1 MTPMTIA
8 RPTIVR
14 TRPPDVVPAFS
25 VALALVSE
33 RLSGVDSPSA
43 ANVAGARR
51 SRPSTATPAD
61 LRAGEICITEEG
73 RVWIRTRPLH
83 RPRFVH
89 LEYRYPVDVLPVR
102 AAAVSRR
109 RGGAR
114 RGGRRRRTRPPK
126 PPARPPRSR

>member
-8 RPTIVR
+8 RPTIVG

-51 SRPSTATPAD
+51 SRPSTAPPAD
-61 LRAGEICITEEG
+61 LKAGEICITEEG

-89 LEYRYPVDVLPVR
+89 LECRYPVYVLPGARSRPTIASASRSARSSVDV
-102 AAAVSRR
+102 AAALDE
-109 RGGAR
+109 
-114 RGGRRRRTRPPK
+114 
-126 PPARPPRSR
+126 

>member
-14 TRPPDVVPAFS
+14 TSPPYEVPALS
-25 VALALVSE
+25 VAFALVSE

-43 ANVAGARR
+43 ANVAGASR
-51 SRPSTATPAD
+51 SRPSTATPDD
-61 LRAGEICITEEG
+61 LKAGEICITEEV

-89 LEYRYPVDVLPVR
+89 LECRYPGYVLPGARSR
-102 AAAVSRR
+102 ATSRR
-109 RGGAR
+109 RAAR
-114 RGGRRRRTRPPK
+114 RRVRRARRW
-126 PPARPPRSR
+126 